1 MRHYSVSLSQTNW
14 KNNLVEDYLSGADF
28 LKSFYQYEPNADSF
42 ITAIN
47 DRKNISVNRQLLV
60 DELLNQNAQYF
71 SKYPLLQN
79 QIEVLRN
86 EIAFTVTTG
95 HQLGIAGGPL
105 FFLYKIITTI
115 NLAKQIRSK
124 HKEYT
129 IVPVF
134 WMATED
140 HDFEEIASVKVFNNN
155 LKWNYPGASG
165 ACGELTTESLQPLI
179 EELKRINGESLNA
192 KELNQILDEAYS
204 SGLTLAE
211 ATRKFVYALLGKFGV
226 VVLDANNSKLKKAF
240 ADIMRDELLNHT
252 AHQKV
257 NEISERLV
265 EKYRPQV
272 FPREVNL
279 FYKDKNLRERFVDRR
294 DGIFKVTNTDLFFP
308 NDILLDMLDKY
319 PERFSPNVIMRP
331 LYQEKILP
339 NIAYVGGPGEIA
351 YWLQLKSL
359 FDYHKIF
366 FPIIINRNNA
376 LIISEKLLKKASGA
390 GLQENEIFKDE
401 QSLIDLV
408 LLRTIKEDFDLSS
421 AKKIIG
427 VEFNSVSKKALSID
441 STLEKYIQS
450 ERQKTENALE
460 NIEKKMLQAIKKKN
474 ENSLNVAKQ
483 IAEDVFPNK
492 KPQERE
498 QSLIPFYLKE
508 GKAGIEFML
517 EHINPL
523 SNEILVVVTE

>member
-14 KNNLVEDYLSGADF
+14 KNNLVEDYIAGSDF

-47 DRKNISVNRQLLV
+47 DRKNFSVNRQLLV
-60 DELLNQNAQYF
+60 DELLNQNADYF
-71 SKYPLLQN
+71 PIYPLLQK
-79 QIEVLRN
+79 QIEVLRDEN
-86 EIAFTVTTG
+86 AFTVTTG

-115 NLAKQIRSK
+115 NLAKQLQSR
-124 HKEYT
+124 HKEFT
-129 IVPVF
+129 IVPIF

-155 LKWNYPGASG
+155 LNWNYPDASG
-165 ACGELTTESLQPLI
+165 ACGELSTDSLNGLI
-179 EELKRINGESLNA
+179 EELKKINGETENA
-192 KELNQILDEAYS
+192 IELNKILSDCYQT
-204 SGLTLAE
+204 GLTLAE
-211 ATRKFVYALLGKFGV
+211 ATRKFVYALLGKYGV
-226 VVLDANNSKLKKAF
+226 IVLDANNSKLKKAF
-240 ADIMRDELLNHT
+240 ADVLRDELLNHT

-257 NEISERLV
+257 NETSERLA

-308 NDILLDMLDKY
+308 KDILLDLLDKY

-331 LYQEKILP
+331 LYQERILP
-339 NIAYVGGPGEIA
+339 NLAYVGGPGELA

-359 FDYHKIF
+359 FDYHQIF

-376 LIISEKLLKKASGA
+376 LIISEKLLKKTSGA
-390 GLQENEIFKDE
+390 GLQENEIFNDE
-401 QSLIDLV
+401 QSLIGLV
-408 LLRTIKEDFDLSS
+408 LSRTIKEDFDLSS
-421 AKKIIG
+421 VKKNIG
-427 VEFNSVSKKALSID
+427 AEFNAVSVKALSID
-441 STLEKYIQS
+441 ATLEKHILS

-483 IAEDVFPNK
+483 IADEVFPNK
-492 KPQERE
+492 KPQERV
-498 QSLIPFYLKE
+498 QSLIPFYLKKGKE
-508 GKAGIEFML
+508 GIDFML
-517 EHINPL
+517 EYMNPL